1 MQEWLKLSLLLSIF
15 GFLKEIRPSEP
26 FIYEFLISNRWRNV
40 TDDEVTQIAYPVGTY
55 SYLVQ
60 LVVVFLITDLCRYK
74 PLIVI
79 LGISGCIVWSLL
91 LWTKSLAGLIIVEIF
106 YGTFCASEVAYYTY
120 IYAKVDTEYFQLV
133 TSHTRAA
140 ILAGST
146 ISGILAQLLVS
157 LEWMDYRQLNYITFA
172 AMIAATLWTF
182 LLPPVNTSIYFHQEG
197 SEKQPLIDKFQ
208 NAFALMGAH
217 FCNSF
222 RNTYVLKWSLW
233 YALSTCSFIQVQT
246 YMQPLWSVIVE
257 DPEHKSVLYNGAVQA
272 ILTVLGFLGALLA
285 GILKA
290 DWQVKGD
297 LTLTLCSLSQGFL
310 ILYTSR
316 THFIFASYACY
327 VVYGSLYYFMITVTS
342 SEVAKQIKD
351 ESYGLVF
358 GVNTFTAL
366 TVQTILTAVVVMKG
380 VGLALAPRDQYFVYG
395 CVHICTAVIFIV
407 IGFVSW
413 LAKSK
418 DYRRMSVSVQVI

>member
-26 FIYEFLISNRWRNV
+26 FIYEFLINNRWRNV
-40 TDDEVTQIAYPVGTY
+40 TDDEVTQIVYPVGTY

-74 PLIVI
+74 PLIII
-79 LGISGCIVWSLL
+79 LGVSGCIVWSLL

-157 LEWMDYRQLNYITFA
+157 LEWMDYRQLNYITFT

-208 NAFALMGAH
+208 NAFALMGTH

-222 RNTYVLKWSLW
+222 KNTYVLKWSLW

-257 DPEHKSVLYNGAVQA
+257 DPEHSAHVPC
-272 ILTVLGFLGALLA
+272 
-285 GILKA
+285 
-290 DWQVKGD
+290 W
-297 LTLTLCSLSQGFL
+297 
-310 ILYTSR
+310 R
-316 THFIFASYACY
+316 
-327 VVYGSLYYFMITVTS
+327 
-342 SEVAKQIKD
+342 
-351 ESYGLVF
+351 ES
-358 GVNTFTAL
+358 
-366 TVQTILTAVVVMKG
+366 
-380 VGLALAPRDQYFVYG
+380 
-395 CVHICTAVIFIV
+395 
-407 IGFVSW
+407 
-413 LAKSK
+413 
-418 DYRRMSVSVQVI
+418 

>member
-1 MQEWLKLSLLLSIF
+1 ML
-15 GFLKEIRPSEP
+15 
-26 FIYEFLISNRWRNV
+26 
-40 TDDEVTQIAYPVGTY
+40 
-55 SYLVQ
+55 
-60 LVVVFLITDLCRYK
+60 
-74 PLIVI
+74 
-79 LGISGCIVWSLL
+79 
-91 LWTKSLAGLIIVEIF
+91 
-106 YGTFCASEVAYYTY
+106 
-120 IYAKVDTEYFQLV
+120 
-133 TSHTRAA
+133 
-140 ILAGST
+140 
-146 ISGILAQLLVS
+146 
-157 LEWMDYRQLNYITFA
+157 
-172 AMIAATLWTF
+172 AATLWTC

-208 NAFALMGAH
+208 NAFALMGTH

-246 YMQPLWSVIVE
+246 YMQPLWSVIAE
-257 DPEHKSVLYNGAVQA
+257 DPEHKSALYNGAVQA

-297 LTLTLCSLSQGFL
+297 LTLTLCSLMQGFL
-310 ILYTSR
+310 VLYTSR

-395 CVHICTAVIFIV
+395 CVHICTAVLFIV

-413 LAKSK
+413 MAKSK
-418 DYRRMSVSVQVI
+418 DYRRTSVSVQVI